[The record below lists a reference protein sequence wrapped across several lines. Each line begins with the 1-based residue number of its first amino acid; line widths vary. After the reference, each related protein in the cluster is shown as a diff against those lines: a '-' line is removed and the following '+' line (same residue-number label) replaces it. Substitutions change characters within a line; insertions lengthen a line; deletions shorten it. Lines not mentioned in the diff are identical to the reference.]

1 MARASACALLPVIA
15 SCTSADTSL
24 TTPTNSKC
32 QVQVTTSAA
41 SYPHSGGSGTLAV
54 SASRDCQWSATAA
67 PTWVALTGKTSGQG
81 DGVLRYTVAENPL
94 PAPRSGAVVVSDEQV
109 QLSQAG
115 APCRFSLSH
124 NSGSIGPAGGQL
136 TVEVATLAGCSWSAT
151 SRVPW
156 ISVASGQRGAASGAV
171 TLSVQ
176 VNSGGA
182 RSGAVGIADQTFIVA
197 QTAHVPGPPSPPQ
210 PAPPPPSPPPANQV
224 EFEGR
229 VWFVWGRCPD
239 VAIRIE
245 GATVVTSAS
254 TAFNRGSCSDLSSG
268 DRISGHGRRRTDGA
282 IDAASIHF
290 RKDDD
295 DD

>member
-1 MARASACALLPVIA
+1 
-15 SCTSADTSL
+15 
-24 TTPTNSKC
+24 
-32 QVQVTTSAA
+32 
-41 SYPHSGGSGTLAV
+41 
-54 SASRDCQWSATAA
+54 
-67 PTWVALTGKTSGQG
+67 
-81 DGVLRYTVAENPL
+81 
-94 PAPRSGAVVVSDEQV
+94 
-109 QLSQAG
+109 
-115 APCRFSLSH
+115 
-124 NSGSIGPAGGQL
+124 
-136 TVEVATLAGCSWSAT
+136 
-151 SRVPW
+151 
-156 ISVASGQRGAASGAV
+156 
-171 TLSVQ
+171 
-176 VNSGGA
+176 
-182 RSGAVGIADQTFIVA
+182 
-197 QTAHVPGPPSPPQ
+197 
-210 PAPPPPSPPPANQV
+210 V